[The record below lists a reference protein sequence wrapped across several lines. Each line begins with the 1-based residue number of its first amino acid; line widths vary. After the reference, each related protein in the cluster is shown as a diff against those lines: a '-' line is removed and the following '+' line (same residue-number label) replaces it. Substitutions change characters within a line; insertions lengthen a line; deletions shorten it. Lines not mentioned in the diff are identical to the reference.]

1 MHLNIHSFDKYH
13 RIKNHISI
21 VSLVTYQVSPQLLGS
36 YFVVKYGGKKSKQ
49 NEDDQKHEEKSSP
62 HGEVILQD
70 SNRI

>member
-13 RIKNHISI
+13 HIKNYISI

-49 NEDDQKHEEKSSP
+49 NEDDQKHKEKSSP

-70 SNRI
+70 SNRM